1 VINNGHIIM
10 PRDAVTRNRRT
21 PGSIQL
27 WTLNEVASALRVSR
41 RTVQRMTGSGEL
53 PVVRIGRRTLIKT
66 SDLRRLI
73 ERSSEQGP
81 RS

>member
-1 VINNGHIIM
+1 M
-10 PRDAVTRNRRT
+10 MARDAVERNWRT

-27 WTLNEVASALRVSR
+27 WTLNEVASALRISR

-53 PVVRIGRRTLIKT
+53 PVVRIGRRTFVKA

-73 ERSSEQGP
+73 ERSSQQGP
-81 RS
+81 KS